1 MLRLK
6 GAIRHAVRQPGQITH
21 PANATARSLHLATRF
36 GSPYQRAFLSNASLS
51 SAKNASVRKVH
62 IRALSF
68 GTLPRFV
75 ARAFKVPLYGAGV
88 GAGALGYA
96 NYKLEGKIYRVLLA
110 FLLTMT

>member
-6 GAIRHAVRQPGQITH
+6 GAVRHAAHRSAQITH
-21 PANATARSLHLATRF
+21 PAYATARSIHLATRF

-51 SAKNASVRKVH
+51 SARNASARKVH

-96 NYKLEGKIYRVLLA
+96 NYKLEGGPFKALHGIL
-110 FLLTMT
+110 F